1 MSAGYGYASVQIIK
15 FVLQETGTYNQQWR
29 RSFESNLT
37 HQIQNNILENCDQAG
52 RITPGLLTGIANQ
65 FIKPSATPERPIII
79 ANGWDARRFRF
90 FMEVHSKSH
99 MGTVLIQ
106 YVTGY
111 TDYAGGSVTGA
122 LDPNMVF
129 YINAVN
135 TTKSSTRTTP
145 TGTQTVQ
152 SIIDSSHLL
161 YQQEYSGIYG
171 GNITHKMRP
180 EDVFV
185 GMQNSDLQSAA
196 NDVGM
201 NNDFMDTRTHLT
213 TKPVKASR
221 RHASSPVYVAG
232 ILDSYV
238 QTKRADVGGISN
250 IELFDTA
257 GQHMAASRV
266 NEDPFVKKL
275 MDSTGK
281 GGTFTYS
288 ELLRID
294 PTIDNR
300 KIISPLTPALRATL
314 HQAGQTQNWQSSDY
328 ETQFATTLSQ
338 AVPGYMLDNNFQ
350 SIRFRAT
357 NDGAQGIIV
366 HIVDYGSLMQGIDI
380 SPFLASFTFT
390 VQKTL
395 LQDLTFN
402 NQINF
407 TLEMSCNLI
416 GDTRIELSI
425 NGGPVT
431 PYASPCFCDHL
442 NSPLLTGDF
451 NKFTALANDLSIVVE
466 YLGDART
473 PGAHTSFIDTSNSY
487 I

>member
-1 MSAGYGYASVQIIK
+1 MTAGYGYAKVEIVK
-15 FVLQETGTYNQQWR
+15 FILQETGTYNQQWR

-65 FIKPSATPERPIII
+65 FIKPSATPERPVMI
-79 ANGWDARRFRF
+79 ANGWDTRRFRF
-90 FMEVHSKSH
+90 FMEVHSQSH
-99 MGTVLIQ
+99 MGTTQIQ

-111 TDYAGGSVTGA
+111 TDYAGGTATGA
-122 LDPNMVF
+122 LDPNMIF

-135 TTKSSTRTTP
+135 TTKSSIRTTP
-145 TGTQTVQ
+145 MGSQTVQ
-152 SIIDSSHLL
+152 SMMDSSHLL
-161 YQQEYSGIYG
+161 YKQDYQGIYG
-171 GNITHKMRP
+171 TNITHKMRP

-185 GMQNSDLQSAA
+185 GMQNADLQSDAA
-196 NDVGM
+196 ETGM
-201 NNDFMDTRTHLT
+201 NSDFQDIRTHLT
-213 TKPVKASR
+213 TRPVKASR

-238 QTKRADVGGISN
+238 QTKRSDVAGVSSL
-250 IELFDTA
+250 ELYDTA
-257 GQHMAASRV
+257 GQHMAAARV

-281 GGTFTYS
+281 GGMFTYN

-294 PTIDNR
+294 PTIDSR
-300 KIISPLTPALRATL
+300 KIIAPLTPALRATL
-314 HQAGQTQNWQSSDY
+314 HQAGQTNGWQGSDY

-338 AVPGYMLDNNFQ
+338 AVPGYMLDNCFQ

-357 NDGAQGIIV
+357 NDGAHGIIV
-366 HIVDYGSLMQGIDI
+366 HVVDYASLMQGLDPA
-380 SPFLASFTFT
+380 PFLAAFTFT
-390 VQKTL
+390 TQKTL

-416 GDTRIELSI
+416 GDTNIQLSL
-425 NGGPVT
+425 NGGPVV
-431 PYASPCFCDHL
+431 PYVAPCFCDAL
-442 NSPLLTGDF
+442 TSPLITADF
-451 NKFTALANDLSIVVE
+451 TKFNALAHDLSIVVD

-473 PGAHTSFIDTSNSY
+473 QGTNTGFIDNNTSY